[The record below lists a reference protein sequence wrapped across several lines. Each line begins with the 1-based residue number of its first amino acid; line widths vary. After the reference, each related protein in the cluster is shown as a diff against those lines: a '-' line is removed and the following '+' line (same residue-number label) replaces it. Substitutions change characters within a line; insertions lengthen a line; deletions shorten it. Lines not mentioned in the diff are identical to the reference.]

1 MEVEEIRDILPK
13 MVKSVNAHI
22 QQIRAYTGKKESYAM
37 KKLKSKLTAKPLDET
52 LWTEKGF
59 VKYNK
64 SLSDSDVK
72 ALYKAVKSFKESKTG
87 TVKGIKAVELER
99 KGQIAEY
106 LKSQQ
111 DFDNK
116 SVEDIINENKI
127 SQEDA
132 EDMFNLFD
140 DEGILNWVNDN
151 DIDWSSLFAIMGNLT
166 KEMPHAKLSDFKAK
180 LASYNIQANNTDAQR
195 SIRRLWTKFIK

>member
-1 MEVEEIRDILPK
+1 MEVEEIRAILPK

-22 QQIRAYTGKKESYAM
+22 QQIRAYTGKKESYAI
-37 KKLKSKLTAKPLDET
+37 KKLKSKLTAKPLDDT

-64 SLSDSDVK
+64 RLSDSDVK

-116 SVEDIINENKI
+116 SIEDIMNENKI

-151 DIDWSSLFAIMGNLT
+151 DIDWSSLFAIMGSLT
-166 KEMPHAKLSDFKAK
+166 KEMPHAKLSDFKTK

>member
-1 MEVEEIRDILPK
+1 MEVEEIRAILPK

-64 SLSDSDVK
+64 RLSDSDVK

-111 DFDNK
+111 DFGNK
-116 SVEDIINENKI
+116 SIEDIMNENKI

-140 DEGILNWVNDN
+140 DEGILKWVNDN

-166 KEMPHAKLSDFKAK
+166 KEMPHAKLSDFKTK
-180 LASYNIQANNTDAQR
+180 LESYNIQANNTDAQR
-195 SIRRLWTKFIK
+195 SIRRLWAKFIK

>member
-1 MEVEEIRDILPK
+1 MEIEEIRAELPK

-37 KKLKSKLTAKPLDET
+37 KKLKSKLTSKPLDET

-59 VKYNK
+59 VRYNK
-64 SLSDSDVK
+64 RLSDSDVK
-72 ALYKAVKSFKESKTG
+72 ALYKAVKAFKESKTG

-106 LKSQQ
+106 LKSQR
-111 DFDNK
+111 DFRDK
-116 SVEDIINENKI
+116 SLEDIINENKI
-127 SQEDA
+127 SREDA

-140 DEGILNWVNDN
+140 DEGVLKWVNDN
-151 DIDWSSLFAIMGNLT
+151 DIDWSSLFAIMGNIT
-166 KEMPHAKLSDFKAK
+166 KDMPRTSLSNFKEKLET
-180 LASYNIQANNTDAQR
+180 YNIQANNQDAQKA
-195 SIRRLWTKFIK
+195 IRRLWYKFIK

>member
-1 MEVEEIRDILPK
+1 MEVEEIRAILPK

-72 ALYKAVKSFKESKTG
+72 ALYKAVKAFKESKTG

-111 DFDNK
+111 DFSDK
-116 SVEDIINENKI
+116 SLEDIINENKI
-127 SQEDA
+127 SQEDV

-151 DIDWSSLFAIMGNLT
+151 DIDWSSLFAIMGSLT
-166 KEMPHAKLSDFKAK
+166 KEMPHAKLSDFKTK
-180 LASYNIQANNTDAQR
+180 LASYNIQANNADAQR

>member
-1 MEVEEIRDILPK
+1 MEVEEIRAILPK
-13 MVKSVNAHI
+13 MVKSVNAHM

-64 SLSDSDVK
+64 NLSDSDVK

-106 LKSQQ
+106 LKNQQ
-111 DFDNK
+111 DFGNK

-140 DEGILNWVNDN
+140 DEGILKWVNDN

-166 KEMPHAKLSDFKAK
+166 KEMPHAKLSDFKTK

>member
-1 MEVEEIRDILPK
+1 MEVEEIRAILPK

-111 DFDNK
+111 DFGNK
-116 SVEDIINENKI
+116 SIEDIMNENKI

-166 KEMPHAKLSDFKAK
+166 KEMPHAKLPDFKAK

>member
-1 MEVEEIRDILPK
+1 MEVEEIRAIIPK
-13 MVKSVNAHI
+13 MAKSVNAHI
-22 QQIRAYTGKKESYAM
+22 QQIRAYTGKKESYAI
-37 KKLKSKLTAKPLDET
+37 KKLKSKLTAKPLDDI

-111 DFDNK
+111 DFGNK

-140 DEGILNWVNDN
+140 DEGILKWVNDN

-166 KEMPHAKLSDFKAK
+166 KEMPHAKLSDFKTK

>member
-1 MEVEEIRDILPK
+1 MEVEEIRAILPK

-22 QQIRAYTGKKESYAM
+22 QQIRAYTGKKESYAI
-37 KKLKSKLTAKPLDET
+37 KKLKSKLTAKPLDDT

-64 SLSDSDVK
+64 RLSDSDVK

-116 SVEDIINENKI
+116 SIEDIMNENKI

-166 KEMPHAKLSDFKAK
+166 KEMPHAKLSDFKTK

>member
-1 MEVEEIRDILPK
+1 MEVEEIRAILPK

-37 KKLKSKLTAKPLDET
+37 KKLKSKLTSKPLDET

-87 TVKGIKAVELER
+87 TVKGIKAIELER

-106 LKSQQ
+106 LKRQQ

-116 SVEDIINENKI
+116 SIEDIMNENKI

-140 DEGILNWVNDN
+140 DEGILKWVNDN
-151 DIDWSSLFAIMGNLT
+151 DIDWSSLFAIMGDLT
-166 KEMPHAKLSDFKAK
+166 KEMPHAKLSDFKTK

-195 SIRRLWTKFIK
+195 SIRRLWSKFIK

>member
-1 MEVEEIRDILPK
+1 MEVEEIRAILPK

-64 SLSDSDVK
+64 KLSDSDVK

-111 DFDNK
+111 DFGNK
-116 SVEDIINENKI
+116 SIEDIMNENKI

-166 KEMPHAKLSDFKAK
+166 KEMPHAKLSDFKEK

>member
-1 MEVEEIRDILPK
+1 MEVEEIRAILPK

-22 QQIRAYTGKKESYAM
+22 QQIRAYTGKKESYAI
-37 KKLKSKLTAKPLDET
+37 KKLKSKLTAKPLDDT

-64 SLSDSDVK
+64 RLSDSDVK

-116 SVEDIINENKI
+116 SIEDIMNENKI

-151 DIDWSSLFAIMGNLT
+151 DIDWSSLFAIMGSLT
-166 KEMPHAKLSDFKAK
+166 KEMPHAKLSDFKTK
-180 LASYNIQANNTDAQR
+180 LASYNSKANNADAQR

>member
-1 MEVEEIRDILPK
+1 MEIEEIRAELPK

-37 KKLKSKLTAKPLDET
+37 KKLKSKLTTKALDES
-52 LWTEKGF
+52 LWTAKGF

-64 SLSDSDVK
+64 KISDSDVK

-87 TVKGIKAVELER
+87 TVKGIKSVELMR

-106 LKSQQ
+106 LKTQQ
-111 DFDNK
+111 DFNDK
-116 SVEDIINENKI
+116 SLEEIIKESEITK
-127 SQEDA
+127 EDA

-140 DEGILNWVNDN
+140 DEGILKWVNDN
-151 DIDWSSLFAIMGNLT
+151 DIDWSSLFAIIGDISKT
-166 KEMPHAKLSDFKAK
+166 MPHTQLNNFKEKLKT
-180 LASYNIQANNTDAQR
+180 YNIQANNQDAQKA
-195 SIRRLWTKFIK
+195 IRRLWYKFIK

>member
-1 MEVEEIRDILPK
+1 MEVEEIRAILPK
-13 MVKSVNAHI
+13 MVKSVNAHM

-99 KGQIAEY
+99 KRQIAEY

-111 DFDNK
+111 DFGNK

-140 DEGILNWVNDN
+140 DEGILKWVNDN

-166 KEMPHAKLSDFKAK
+166 KEMPHAKLSDFKTK
-180 LASYNIQANNTDAQR
+180 LASYNIQTNNTDAQR
-195 SIRRLWTKFIK
+195 SIKRLWTKFIK